1 MDMEIDVTINDDR
14 VRLYKDR
21 DTRMLQ
27 AFCNLTFSLGDAKL
41 ITINNCRIVK
51 KDGDVFLGFPE
62 SEPYVDRDG
71 KEKRT
76 KYIWIANPEL
86 LPSINGEAK
95 RALQNA
101 IRLEDEAA
109 LQGETQPIGTPARER
124 SGGVVRANRDDGF

>member
-1 MDMEIDVTINDDR
+1 MEMEIAVRINDDR

-27 AFCNLTFSLGDAKL
+27 AFCNLTFSLGDAEL
-41 ITINNCRIVK
+41 ITINNCRIIK

-71 KEKRT
+71 NEKRT
-76 KYIWIANPEL
+76 KYIWIANREL

-95 RALQNA
+95 RALQ
-101 IRLEDEAA
+101 AA

-124 SGGVVRANRDDGF
+124 SGGVVRANRDAGF